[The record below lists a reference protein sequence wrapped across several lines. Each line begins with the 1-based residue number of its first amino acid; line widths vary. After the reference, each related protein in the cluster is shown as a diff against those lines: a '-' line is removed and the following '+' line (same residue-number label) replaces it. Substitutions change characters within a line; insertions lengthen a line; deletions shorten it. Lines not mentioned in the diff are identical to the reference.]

1 MDLELT
7 KRSALVTGSS
17 AGLGAGIARTLAR
30 EGARVIVH
38 GRDAARVR
46 AVVSDIRATGA
57 EAAGATGDLATDEG
71 AARVFAEAAAA
82 FGGIDILVNN
92 AGSYA
97 AVSWFETSPQSWL
110 GFY

>member
-17 AGLGAGIARTLAR
+17 AGLGAEIARTLAR
-30 EGARVIVH
+30 EGAHVLVH

-46 AVVSDIRATGA
+46 AVVGDIRVTGA
-57 EAAGATGDLATDEG
+57 EAAGVTGDLATDEG
-71 AARVFAEAAAA
+71 AGRVFAEAAAA

-97 AVSWFETSPQSWL
+97 AAPWFET
-110 GFY
+110 